1 MFEVYMEGHSVDP
14 RVRARM
20 MMALLASLAV
30 TTAAGSLS
38 WAAGRLSIGTV
49 GPPQGSEML
58 ELTLLSDMPPQQ
70 AKPPERVEE
79 TESETESSVA
89 AARMTTRPRKRGQ
102 EPASTDAAP
111 TEAVGKQRSAGD
123 PNGDEN
129 GDLGIIGNRNQIG
142 CLGVGCVP
150 DGPIIA
156 DPPIGGVRKPKT
168 KDDATERAPLS
179 VLKARSIYTPD
190 PPSAALAKTKT
201 GLGSHAPGRVKVEF
215 CVGTD
220 GRVSSA
226 KVTKRFGSDPE
237 VDRICKAAVK
247 KWRFKPARVG
257 GKARTTCSDVT
268 FDIQFEG

>member
-1 MFEVYMEGHSVDP
+1 MFEMYMEGHAVDP

-30 TTAAGSLS
+30 TSAAGSLS

-58 ELTLLSDMPPQQ
+58 ELTLMADMPPEQ
-70 AKPPERVEE
+70 AKPPERAQSSS
-79 TESETESSVA
+79 ESEPSVA
-89 AARMTTRPRKRGQ
+89 AAKMTTRPRRGERPTQ
-102 EPASTDAAP
+102 EDGPP
-111 TEAVGKQRSAGD
+111 TEDAGARRSVGD
-123 PNGDEN
+123 PTGSET
-129 GDLGIIGNRNQIG
+129 GEAGIPGPKAQPG

-150 DGPIIA
+150 NGPIGK
-156 DPPIGGVRKPKT
+156 PPSVGVPTKPRT
-168 KDDATERAPLS
+168 VDTTERAPLS

-220 GRVSSA
+220 GRVSST

-247 KWRFKPARVG
+247 KWRFKPARVA

-268 FDIQFEG
+268 FDIRFD